1 MTTNQTMINLRQLSK
16 YLTLPECRFTN
27 HKHLH
32 WKFTTP
38 DIGFLTYF
46 DPLRHKFDA
55 HVLPL

>member
-1 MTTNQTMINLRQLSK
+1 MINLRQLSK
-16 YLTLPECRFTN
+16 YLTLPECGFTN